1 MSPSRRSWT
10 HVITQSVCAS
20 ELTISMIFTHA
31 SQQRS
36 RPGWGS
42 VATSVQLFPSRSGPR
57 SGEWQQP
64 RSIDVA
70 CPSRGTGPLGIPR
83 CNRHRGPMAEST
95 FTHHHQSCSATDG
108 PRTRCS
114 QSCPE
119 NTTANPE
126 CQRRSFRSHH
136 GPDPVHRAQPNG
148 TTLTESALALGAKQ
162 HAPAEIR
169 GSTGTVALPVAASLR
184 TSRARPTDRHPGS
197 RRRVLAA
204 LDDCG

>member
-1 MSPSRRSWT
+1 M
-10 HVITQSVCAS
+10 ITQSVCAS

-31 SQQRS
+31 SLQRS

-42 VATSVQLFPSRSGPR
+42 MATSVQLIPIPERPAVRRMATAAQHRRGLP
-57 SGEWQQP
+57 QP
-64 RSIDVA
+64 WHGSARD
-70 CPSRGTGPLGIPR
+70 PR
-83 CNRHRGPMAEST
+83 CNKHRGPMAESN
-95 FTHHHQSCSATDG
+95 FTRHHQSCSASDG

-148 TTLTESALALGAKQ
+148 TTLTESALALGTKQ

-169 GSTGTVALPVAASLR
+169 GV
-184 TSRARPTDRHPGS
+184 DRHRSPAGRRFAPHKPSAPNRPPSSKPPS
-197 RRRVLAA
+197 RFSGTRRLWLSSPMV
-204 LDDCG
+204 GG